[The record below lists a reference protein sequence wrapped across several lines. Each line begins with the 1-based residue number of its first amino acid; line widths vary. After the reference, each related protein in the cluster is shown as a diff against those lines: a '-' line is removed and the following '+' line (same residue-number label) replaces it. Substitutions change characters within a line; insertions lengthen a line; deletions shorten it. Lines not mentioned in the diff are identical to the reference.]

1 MKVLAVIAS
10 VYCVLLAINC
20 TRAIIDYYKEWGF
33 DLEVFLLWA
42 TLIACTGG
50 CIYFA
55 LS

>member
-1 MKVLAVIAS
+1 MKILAVIATI
-10 VYCVLLAINC
+10 YCVSLAIYC
-20 TRAIIDYYKEWGF
+20 TQVVIDYYKECGF
-33 DLEVFLLWA
+33 DIEVFLLWA